1 MQSIAVGDSL
11 IHYMIFIMS
20 FNSFN
25 MEKITSLKDH
35 FNKMDKNLL
44 LMISEMYGVKITKT
58 LKKTRNC

>member
-1 MQSIAVGDSL
+1 MLSIAVGDSL

-25 MEKITSLKDH
+25 MEKIASLKDY
-35 FNKMDKNLL
+35 FNKMKKDL
-44 LMISEMYGVKITKT
+44 LMMIAEMYGVKITKT